1 VQGAGCVPIRLG
13 LIVNPVA
20 GLGGPAG
27 LKGSDGADVQRLAL
41 ERGASARAGERATAA
56 LAVVA
61 AAHPGVEVL
70 TASGALGEHAVRAA
84 GLVPRIVSWPV
95 STEGGTTAAD
105 TQAAARAI
113 AASGAELILFVGGD
127 GTARDVVAGLEAT
140 GGAAGVAALG
150 VPAGVKMYSACFAVS
165 PSAAGALAAAWLG
178 EEAVPVRESEVL
190 DVVEEQLRHGRVDPR
205 LFGYLRVPF
214 RVGHTQAR
222 KTASPSSEAAAAA
235 SAVRGVIA
243 QLRPGVR
250 YLLGPGSTVAELGR
264 QLGLATTPLGVDVLL
279 DGELVLTDATEQ
291 QLLAEISGRQ
301 AQAVITIIG
310 GQGFLLGRGNQQI
323 SARVVRELDPV
334 RPLIVVAPEQKL
346 IELGGRPL
354 LVDTGDAGVD
364 ESLAGFARITTGVS
378 GTSMYPV
385 SAPES
390 TLALNHTI
398 TKPTPQGAV
407 MRLENKKA
415 IVTGGAGGIGRAT
428 ALAFAAEGAQ
438 VAVVDLR
445 EDAALA
451 VVEEIR
457 AAGGTAV
464 AIAADVSNEDDIQR
478 IIATTV
484 AELGGVNVVFNNAGI
499 IRRTTA
505 VETTAEEWDRVFG
518 VNVKSIFLMCKHVVP
533 IMAENGGGSI
543 VNTGS
548 GWGLKGGGQAI
559 SYCASKGAVVNM
571 TRALAIDHGPQGIR
585 VNSVNPG
592 DVNTGMLLEEARQ
605 LSQDANAFLAES
617 ADRPLG
623 RMGQPSEIAAA
634 VVWLA
639 SDDSSYVTGSALV
652 VDGGGIA

>member
-1 VQGAGCVPIRLG
+1 
-13 LIVNPVA
+13 
-20 GLGGPAG
+20 
-27 LKGSDGADVQRLAL
+27 
-41 ERGASARAGERATAA
+41 
-56 LAVVA
+56 
-61 AAHPGVEVL
+61 
-70 TASGALGEHAVRAA
+70 
-84 GLVPRIVSWPV
+84 
-95 STEGGTTAAD
+95 
-105 TQAAARAI
+105 
-113 AASGAELILFVGGD
+113 
-127 GTARDVVAGLEAT
+127 
-140 GGAAGVAALG
+140 
-150 VPAGVKMYSACFAVS
+150 
-165 PSAAGALAAAWLG
+165 
-178 EEAVPVRESEVL
+178 
-190 DVVEEQLRHGRVDPR
+190 
-205 LFGYLRVPF
+205 
-214 RVGHTQAR
+214 
-222 KTASPSSEAAAAA
+222 
-235 SAVRGVIA
+235 
-243 QLRPGVR
+243 
-250 YLLGPGSTVAELGR
+250 
-264 QLGLATTPLGVDVLL
+264 
-279 DGELVLTDATEQ
+279 
-291 QLLAEISGRQ
+291 
-301 AQAVITIIG
+301 
-310 GQGFLLGRGNQQI
+310 
-323 SARVVRELDPV
+323 
-334 RPLIVVAPEQKL
+334 
-346 IELGGRPL
+346 
-354 LVDTGDAGVD
+354 
-364 ESLAGFARITTGVS
+364 
-378 GTSMYPV
+378 
-385 SAPES
+385 
-390 TLALNHTI
+390 
-398 TKPTPQGAV
+398 

-445 EDAALA
+445 ADAAEA

-484 AELGGVNVVFNNAGI
+484 EEFGGVNVVFNNAGI

-505 VETTAEEWDRVFG
+505 VETTADEWDRVFG

-533 IMAENGGGSI
+533 IMAANGGGSI

-623 RMGQPSEIAAA
+623 RMGEPGEIAAA